1 MGPRSVAQV
10 GKQDLVPHLCWH
22 LLAVP
27 LTGANTRALSASPEG
42 WWQPVWLFPWLKA
55 ECFPARVWGLA
66 VWGSSSLCQ
75 GSNSEGNRL

>member
-1 MGPRSVAQV
+1 MQVLDCPVGPRSVAQV

-55 ECFPARVWGLA
+55 ECFLARVGT
-66 VWGSSSLCQ
+66 GSMGQQQPLPRQ
-75 GSNSEGNRL
+75 